1 MKHNMGR
8 QEKLVRLVGGL
19 VSFIVGW
26 LVLRGYAVFIS
37 EVATTTVI
45 GIVLAFAGAIV
56 FFTGM
61 FSWCPLNALFRHNS
75 CEACKVGE
83 THRHLPV

>member
-8 QEKLVRLVGGL
+8 QEKLIRLIGGL
-19 VSFIVGW
+19 VLFIVGW
-26 LVLRGYAVFIS
+26 LVLRGYAIFVS
-37 EVATTTVI
+37 EIAATTIT
-45 GIVLAFAGAIV
+45 GIVLAFVGAVV
-56 FFTGM
+56 FLTGI
-61 FSWCPLNALFRHNS
+61 FSWCPLNALVKHNS